1 MKESEPKAPAFMM
14 YARDWLASMSI
25 ATMSLA
31 AEATYVRLL
40 CHQWLAMRLPSES
53 HRVRMATR
61 IGEAEWA
68 AVWTELEPHF
78 PEVEGGGRANPRLEA
93 YRADMLAKKGVRS
106 EAGKKG
112 AAAKWHGDSKR
123 DGNADGKRMANA
135 KQNDGL
141 AVAVA
146 VAGKEPPI
154 SPTDDP
160 QFVAAWA
167 AYPKGKNDNRKKAER
182 AYRATLGRGHAPAD
196 LLAGVQRYAAYLAV
210 TTWRQPMHAA
220 TFFGPDEHWA
230 LPWEP
235 EPETGK
241 AGGFEVT
248 PDLMRDLGLDP
259 VYEAE
264 QAEWLRQRAAIV
276 GPITAGP
283 IL

>member
-1 MKESEPKAPAFMM
+1 MKEVEPKAPAFMM

-40 CHQWLAMRLPSES
+40 CHQWLAMRLPSDC

-68 AVWTELEPHF
+68 AVWAELEPHF

-93 YRADMLAKKGVRS
+93 YRAEMLAKKGVRA

-112 AAAKWHGDSKR
+112 AAAKWQRDEQR
-123 DGNADGKRMANA
+123 DGKGDGKRMANA

-160 QFVAAWA
+160 KFVSAWGR
-167 AYPKGKNDNRKKAER
+167 YPKRAGSNSRVTAAKAFAARVAEGVDP
-182 AYRATLGRGHAPAD
+182 AALIAATE
-196 LLAGVQRYAAYLAV
+196 RYAAYCSACDLVGTDKVMQGQRFYGPNEECWVQAYDI
-210 TTWRQPMHAA
+210 PA
-220 TFFGPDEHWA
+220 TAPGYVSDAE
-230 LPWEP
+230 
-235 EPETGK
+235 
-241 AGGFEVT
+241 
-248 PDLMRDLGLDP
+248 MRALGLDP
-259 VYEAE
+259 AHEAE
-264 QAEWLRQRAAIV
+264 EAAFWEARRKA
-276 GPITAGP
+276 AGVA
-283 IL
+283 